1 MPDPEPRADDC
12 RRPFNRRR
20 LLKQAFIDSLPVLMG
35 YSTMGFAAG
44 VLLAADS
51 GLAHPLPW
59 SAAFGAV
66 CISGALQFMIT
77 DWLREAA
84 PLAEVALITLCLNL
98 RYSMY
103 GVSMLDRFRGIGP
116 VRKAYLIW
124 AMTDETYALE
134 TANPNPDRAA
144 DVFYCLALAG
154 CDHLY
159 WVFGVSAG
167 ALAGSALPFSSR
179 GIDFAMTALFLVI
192 LTDQCRDAK
201 NRLPAV
207 IGFLSSIAAWLIFGV
222 GAMLI
227 PSMILMTAVF
237 LLRRKKPDPETK
249 GAVHE

>member
-1 MPDPEPRADDC
+1 MSIRENTPENPPFS
-12 RRPFNRRR
+12 RRL

-84 PLAEVALITLCLNL
+84 PLAEVALITLCLNF

-103 GVSMLDRFRGIGP
+103 GVSMLERFRGIGP
-116 VRKAYLIW
+116 LRKAYLIW

-134 TANPNPDRAA
+134 TANPKPGRAA
-144 DVFYCLALAG
+144 DIFYCIALAV
-154 CDHLY
+154 CNHLY
-159 WVFGVSAG
+159 WIFGVSAG
-167 ALAGSALPFSSR
+167 ALAGSALPFPSR

-192 LTDQCRDAK
+192 LTDQCRERP
-201 NRLPAV
+201 NRRPAA
-207 IGFLSSIAAWLIFGV
+207 IGLLSSLAAWLMFGTR
-222 GAMLI
+222 AMLI
-227 PSMILMTAVF
+227 PSMALMTVVF
-237 LLRRKKPDPETK
+237 LLCRKKLDPGVGE
-249 GAVHE
+249 APHHA